1 MNEPRKPNQA
11 EIDQLAQVLLGF
23 YGNSLSFEEAQS
35 SWEMAARAKVAV
47 FDNYITDSPG
57 YAGKLL
63 MVVWPGSPSMFD
75 VYIWTDGK
83 MVLVEKD
90 GKDS

>member
-11 EIDQLAQVLLGF
+11 EIDQLAQVLLES

-35 SWEMAARAKVAV
+35 SWEMAASASVAV
-47 FDNYITDSPG
+47 FDHYITDSPG
-57 YAGKLL
+57 YAGKLM
-63 MVVWPGSPSMFD
+63 MVVWPGGPDMCD
-75 VYIWTDGK
+75 VYIWRDGK

-90 GKDS
+90 WKDS